1 MKTILVSFSTL
12 CALFLFTS
20 CAEAADKTGLDL
32 RTVDQLDLNRYLGKW
47 YEIARFDHSFE
58 RGLEACTAEYSLR
71 PDNKIRVINSG
82 YKKGNTKKQVSE
94 GKAKRPHPETEPG
107 KLQVSFFLW
116 FYGDYNVLELDQENY
131 SYVLIGGSSDKY
143 LWILS
148 RTPVLPEDIKESLLE
163 KATQRGYD
171 VSKLIWV
178 NQDRNL

>member
-1 MKTILVSFSTL
+1 MKTFFVSLSVL
-12 CALFLFTS
+12 CALFFFTS
-20 CAEAADKTGLDL
+20 CAQAADKTDLDL

-58 RGLEACTAEYSLR
+58 RGTEACTAEYSLR
-71 PDNKIRVINSG
+71 PDNKIQVINTG
-82 YKKGNTKKQVSE
+82 YKTGKDKWKISK
-94 GKAKRPHPETEPG
+94 GKAKLPNPETAPG
-107 KLQVSFFLW
+107 NLQVSFFLW

-131 SYVLIGGSSDKY
+131 NYVLIGGSSDKF

-148 RTPVLPEDIKESLLE
+148 RTPVLPEEIKNELLE